1 MKKLEREQYNNELAQ
16 GTDKITFLT
25 DEFAQ
30 ELVKNAE
37 SKWQEDLFLGGIKKL
52 TDKQAEILSKYSGNL
67 RLDGI
72 SELSNQQIIALSKHR
87 WELYLEGLHHLK
99 EEQKK
104 LLSQHKGTVI
114 LSDQ

>member
-1 MKKLEREQYNNELAQ
+1 MQREQFNNELAQ

-25 DEFAQ
+25 DESAQ
-30 ELVKNAE
+30 ELVKKAE
-37 SKWQEDLFLGGIKKL
+37 SKWQEDLFLGWIKKL